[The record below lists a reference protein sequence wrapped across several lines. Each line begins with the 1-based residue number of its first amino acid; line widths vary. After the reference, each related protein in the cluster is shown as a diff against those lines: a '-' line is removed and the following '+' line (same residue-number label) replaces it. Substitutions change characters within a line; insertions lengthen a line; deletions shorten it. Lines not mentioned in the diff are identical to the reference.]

1 MHSGILLFMWYA
13 MEDVPLL
20 VYVCC
25 SYVWKVQRLNFCD
38 AFDQD
43 FLVLVYKYQITT
55 TKLQAN
61 LYGHLA
67 SMPSAQGNK

>member
-1 MHSGILLFMWYA
+1 MYG
-13 MEDVPLL
+13 
-20 VYVCC
+20 
-25 SYVWKVQRLNFCD
+25 KQRLNFCD

-67 SMPSAQGNK
+67 SMPSAQGNKWTYQLGTKEP